1 MCGDRRGVVG
11 VGVGAYT
18 REASGRCQDL
28 SDTTDPER
36 GDTLVGM
43 YFFNKSTQTSFSHE

>member
-1 MCGDRRGVVG
+1 VG

-18 REASGRCQDL
+18 REASGRCQDV
-28 SDTTDPER
+28 SDTTDRET

-43 YFFNKSTQTSFSHE
+43 YFFSESTQTSFSHE